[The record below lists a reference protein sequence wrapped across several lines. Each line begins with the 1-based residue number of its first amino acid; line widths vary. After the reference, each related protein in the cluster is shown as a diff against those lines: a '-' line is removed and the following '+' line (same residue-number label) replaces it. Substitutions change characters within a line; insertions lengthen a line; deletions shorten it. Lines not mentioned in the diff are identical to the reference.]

1 MKWCFLLCS
10 SQEVLKCILKQEF
23 DIFYLMIIIV
33 WFWFLFIHMLSMDWA
48 INNNMFK
55 QIYFMKK
62 ITKFLPNLFIILS

>member
-33 WFWFLFIHMLSMDWA
+33 WFWFLFIHMFSMDWA

-62 ITKFLPNLFIILS
+62 NNKIFT